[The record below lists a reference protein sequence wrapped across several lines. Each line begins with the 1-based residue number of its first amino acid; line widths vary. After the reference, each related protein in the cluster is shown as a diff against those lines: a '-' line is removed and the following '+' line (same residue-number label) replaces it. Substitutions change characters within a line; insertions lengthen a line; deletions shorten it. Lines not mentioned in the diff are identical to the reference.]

1 MTALDGPD
9 SADLEL
15 SAANGADGFA
25 KPRIAWGLARAV
37 IAVVICCEGIVAL
50 YGVWEPKRNAWQTV
64 LGFVLIAAV
73 LAIQLFHFSRPR
85 ARFNNPL
92 SYTLLGAQV
101 CLAYLPLLIFGQ
113 PWVGV
118 PTFVAGSLLLALPAI
133 QGSTGFVLVVAST
146 AVIQMELS
154 GSVLERLYTPVA
166 VAAFALDVFLLT
178 RLAVVVDQLTSA
190 RGELARMAVA
200 AEQLRFARDL
210 HDLLGISLSAITL
223 KGELAYRLVHKYP
236 AQAKTELA
244 EILDVARR
252 ALADVRSVATGY
264 QELSLEQECQ
274 TAESVLG
281 ASEVNVEVDLDYAE
295 LPIPVRTMLGT
306 VLREGTTNILRHSK
320 AEHCQI
326 TVRQSADAVTM
337 DVVNDGVA
345 DDPRPTD
352 AYGGSGVHNVSER
365 VAALHGTVS
374 AGPEDDGHTYRLHVR
389 IPLDGQR
396 QTPPKGRGRAA
407 AAQETTPSA
416 MRRTE
421 ESINGW
427 PIRIL
432 VALVFI
438 GMSISAGIHLIS
450 VTTTGWQVA
459 AGLGYIA
466 ALLMLQLAFFS
477 RPSTRLRSPQ
487 SYALLFVQACLIYL
501 PLLQLGSAWV
511 SLPGFLAGAALIAL
525 PPIAGWTVFVL
536 SVAVDTWYFATNGA
550 PTEIA
555 VNAASV
561 VLTSLVVFG
570 LISLTKLVSE
580 LAETRR
586 QLARMAIAQERLR
599 FAQDLHD
606 LLGRSLSSIT
616 LNGEL
621 TRRLLDTD
629 PDRAASELTEILH
642 LARQALADVRS
653 VASGYRELSL
663 DDESRSAR
671 AVLLAADVEVAM
683 TVSYGELPVLI
694 RTFLAFALR
703 EGVTNVLQH
712 SNAQHCDIEILCGK
726 TNVCIDIVNDGVP
739 DDPDELSEGPG
750 SGLRNLTERVNRLGG
765 DLLAAPEDGGRFH
778 LHAEIPLAPPEQA

>member
-1 MTALDGPD
+1 
-9 SADLEL
+9 
-15 SAANGADGFA
+15 
-25 KPRIAWGLARAV
+25 V
-37 IAVVICCEGIVAL
+37 ITVVICCEGIVAL
-50 YGVWEPKRNAWQTV
+50 NGVWDAKRNAAHTV
-64 LGFVLIAAV
+64 LGFVLIGAV
-73 LAIQLFHFSRPR
+73 LAIQLFHFSRPG
-85 ARFNNPL
+85 ARFNTPL
-92 SYTLLGAQV
+92 SYILLGAQV

-118 PTFVAGSLLLALPAI
+118 PTFLAGSLLLALPRIA
-133 QGSTGFVLVVAST
+133 GSTGFVLVVAST
-146 AVIQMELS
+146 AVIQSALS
-154 GSVLERLYTPVA
+154 SSVLELVYTPVA

-178 RLAVVVDQLTSA
+178 RLAVVVDQLTAA
-190 RGELARMAVA
+190 RNELARMAVA

-236 AQAKTELA
+236 EQAKTELG
-244 EILDVARR
+244 EILGIARR

-281 ASEVNVEVDLDYAE
+281 ASEVNVEVDLDYTE
-295 LPIPVRTMLGT
+295 LPVPVRTMLGT

-326 TVRQSADAVTM
+326 SVRQTADAVTLDM
-337 DVVNDGVA
+337 VNDGVG
-345 DDPRPTD
+345 DDPPPTD
-352 AYGGSGVHNVSER
+352 AYGGSGVHNFSER

-374 AGPEDDGHTYRLHVR
+374 AGPEEDQHAYRLHVW
-389 IPLDGQR
+389 IPLDGADH
-396 QTPPKGRGRAA
+396 TPPKGRRRPTAEDTANAVRRA
-407 AAQETTPSA
+407 
-416 MRRTE
+416 E

-427 PIRIL
+427 PIRTL
-432 VALVFI
+432 VALVFV
-438 GMSISAGIHLIS
+438 GMCISAGVHLLS
-450 VTTTGWQVA
+450 LTSSSWQIV

-466 ALLMLQLAFFS
+466 ALLVLQLAFFG
-477 RPSTRLRSPQ
+477 RPGTRLRSPQ
-487 SYALLFVQACLIYL
+487 GYALLFVQACLIYL
-501 PLLQLGSAWV
+501 PLLQLGPAWV

-525 PPIAGWTVFVL
+525 VPIAGWTVFVL
-536 SVAVDTWYFATNGA
+536 SVAIDTWHFATNGA

-555 VNAASV
+555 VNATSV

-570 LISLTKLVSE
+570 LIQLTKLVSE
-580 LAETRR
+580 LGETRR

-629 PDRAASELTEILH
+629 PDRAVTELTEILH

-671 AVLLAADVEVAM
+671 SVLVAADVEVSM
-683 TVSYGELPVLI
+683 TISYGSLPVLI

-712 SNAQHCDIEILCGK
+712 SNAAHCGIEILGGERS
-726 TNVCIDIVNDGVP
+726 VCIDIINDGVP
-739 DDPDELSEGPG
+739 QDPDELSAGPG

-765 DLLAAPEDGGRFH
+765 ELLARAEDGGRFH
-778 LHAEIPLAPPEQA
+778 LHAEVPLELPEQVQA

>member
-1 MTALDGPD
+1 MTALDVSD

-15 SAANGADGFA
+15 TAADGTDSFA

-37 IAVVICCEGIVAL
+37 ITVVICGEGIVAL
-50 YGVWEPKRNAWQTV
+50 YSVWEVKRNAPLTA
-64 LGFVLIAAV
+64 LGFALISAV
-73 LAIQLFHFSRPR
+73 LAIQLFHFSRPG
-85 ARFNNPL
+85 ARFNTPL

-101 CLAYLPLLIFGQ
+101 CLTYLPFLIFGQ
-113 PWVGV
+113 AWVGV
-118 PTFVAGSLLLALPAI
+118 PAFVAGSLLLALPAI
-133 QGSTGFVLVVAST
+133 AGSTGFVLVVASA
-146 AVIQMELS
+146 AVIQSALS
-154 GSVLERLYTPVA
+154 DSILDRLYTPITVA
-166 VAAFALDVFLLT
+166 TFALEVFLLT
-178 RLAVVVDQLTSA
+178 RLAVVVDQLTAA
-190 RGELARMAVA
+190 RNELARMAVA

-236 AQAKTELA
+236 AQAKIELG
-244 EILDVARR
+244 EILGIARR

-281 ASEVNVEVDLDYAE
+281 ASEVNVEVDLDYTE
-295 LPIPVRTMLGT
+295 LPVPVRTMLGT

-326 TVRQSADAVTM
+326 SVRQTADAVTLDM
-337 DVVNDGVA
+337 VNDGVA
-345 DDPRPTD
+345 DDPQPTD

-374 AGPEDDGHTYRLHVR
+374 AGPEEDQHTYRLHVR
-389 IPLDGQR
+389 IPLDGQDR
-396 QTPPKGRGRAA
+396 APRKGRGRTV
-407 AAQETTPSA
+407 QDTTQSA
-416 MRRTE
+416 VRRIE

-427 PIRIL
+427 PIRTL
-432 VALVFI
+432 VALVFL
-438 GMSISAGIHLIS
+438 GMSFSAGIHLVS
-450 VTTTGWQVA
+450 LTTTGWQIA
-459 AGLGYIA
+459 AGFGYIA
-466 ALLMLQLAFFS
+466 ALLVLQLAFFA
-477 RPSTRLRSPQ
+477 RPGTRLRSPQ
-487 SYALLFVQACLIYL
+487 SYALLFVLACLIYL
-501 PLLQLGSAWV
+501 PLLQLGPAWV
-511 SLPGFLAGAALIAL
+511 SLPGFLAGTALIAL
-525 PPIAGWTVFVL
+525 PPVAGWTVFVL
-536 SVAVDTWYFATNGA
+536 SVATDTWHFATND
-550 PTEIA
+550 PTQIT

-561 VLTSLVVFG
+561 VMTGLVVFG
-570 LISLTKLVSE
+570 LIQLTRLVSE
-580 LAETRR
+580 LGETRR
-586 QLARMAIAQERLR
+586 ALARMAITQERLR
-599 FAQDLHD
+599 FAQDLHE

-629 PDRAASELTEILH
+629 PDRAASELTEILQ

-671 AVLLAADVEVAM
+671 SVLNAADVVVTM
-683 TVSYGELPVLI
+683 TVDFGELPVLI

-712 SNAQHCDIEILCGK
+712 SNATHCGIEIRRGELS
-726 TNVCIDIVNDGVP
+726 VCIDIVNDGVP

-750 SGLRNLTERVNRLGG
+750 SGLRNLTDRVNRLGG
-765 DLLAAPEDGGRFH
+765 ELLARAEDGGRFH
-778 LHAEIPLAPPEQA
+778 LHAEVPLELPEPAQT